1 MHADAAVDIPTT
13 TQMASPAKCRHIPL
27 PDNRERQL
35 CHSIA
40 KRCHGPGTAGF
51 SQESNARYSPAT
63 VIPTAVLKD
72 PDNRMHLN
80 FVRGKLENLHKLV
93 ENETTQYELSTHM
106 RPGADTH
113 RYICRSIEKSSELD
127 LDPEDVSEPVES

>member
-1 MHADAAVDIPTT
+1 
-13 TQMASPAKCRHIPL
+13 MASPAKCRHIPL
-27 PDNRERQL
+27 SDNRERQL

-40 KRCHGPGTAGF
+40 KRCHGPGTAGRLQDRLLGPFSGF